1 MANQIL
7 LEKIR
12 KSLRISHTKLDDEI
26 AELIE
31 AAKLDL
37 KISGV
42 VKIDESDPLI
52 VRAIS
57 LYAKSASGY
66 FEQMADRYDQSYVML
81 KISLALAGDYNQ
93 KSTN

>member
-1 MANQIL
+1 MNQIL

-12 KSLRISHTKLDDEI
+12 KSLRISHTKIDDEI

-42 VKIDESDPLI
+42 VKIDEADPLI
-52 VRAIS
+52 IRAIS

-66 FEQMADRYDQSYVML
+66 FEQMADRYNQSYVML

>member
-1 MANQIL
+1 MVNQEL
-7 LEKIR
+7 LGKIR

-42 VKIDESDPLI
+42 IKIDEADPLI
-52 VRAIS
+52 IRAIS

-66 FEQMADRYDQSYVML
+66 FEQMSERYEQSYKML
-81 KISLALAGDYNQ
+81 KISLALVGDYNQ
-93 KSTN
+93 ESIN

>member
-7 LEKIR
+7 LEKVR

-42 VKIDESDPLI
+42 VKIDEADPLI